1 MFVNF
6 FKLNKN
12 LYILIYIIIKNTY
25 INTNNIN
32 AN

>member
-12 LYILIYIIIKNTY
+12 LYILIYIIIKNTF

-32 AN
+32 AK